1 MPRKTTTRRRT
12 TKPKVE
18 EVKEE
23 NNNNITLSKEALDS
37 LVSKMVEEKM
47 NAISGTTY
55 TDTKDAKVTKID
67 GVTENLKEL
76 IHTLRDKDG
85 NKGYLKYDYEVDVND
100 YMDTEK
106 LFFAYNFTYFIFG
119 DVRYGQQ
126 VGTPYKRPIEFKPL
140 YRYNRGG
147 KGSGDVVSIS
157 VARIRSK
164 KEYNFLLNH
173 SLFNIRFFETQ
184 GEASEI
190 DKSAADRLAAISGQY
205 TKMTEFEVIQRA
217 KSEGIPMDS
226 DVNKLKR
233 ALIFKMA
240 QNEGFYKKPETVK
253 PIDSNWTPNRIEEVL
268 DKNRY

>member
-1 MPRKTTTRRRT
+1 MARKTTTRRRT

-23 NNNNITLSKEALDS
+23 NNNITLSKEALDS
-37 LVSKMVEEKM
+37 LVSQMVEEKI
-47 NAISGTTY
+47 NSINGTTY
-55 TDTKDAKVTKID
+55 TDTKDANVTKID

-85 NKGYLKYDYEVDVND
+85 TKGYLKYDYEVDVND

-126 VGTPYKRPIEFKPL
+126 VGTPYKRPLEFKPL
-140 YRYNRGG
+140 YRYNKGG
-147 KGSGDVVSIS
+147 KGSGDIVSIS
-157 VARIRSK
+157 VARVRSK
-164 KEYNFLLNH
+164 KEYEFLTNH

-190 DKSAADRLAAISGQY
+190 DKTAADRLAAISGQF
-205 TKMTEFEVIQRA
+205 TKMTEFEIISRA
-217 KSEGIPMDS
+217 KQENIPMDT

-233 ALIFKMA
+233 NLIFKLA
-240 QNEGFYKKPETVK
+240 KREGFYKEPSKVK
-253 PIDSNWTPNRIEEVL
+253 AVDSNWTPNRIEEVL
-268 DKNRY
+268 DKNNY